1 VALEKADPKGRIPRN
16 LSVSA
21 SVNPSVLYPNDISI
35 RYIEC
40 TFNPKGQKIANRRAQ
55 IGYLYPM
62 LAGVI
67 PTRLP
72 EYLVAAMII
81 IIAPGPSVLFVI
93 ARAVAWGRKIS
104 VLTVAGNVTGS
115 FVLSTLV
122 ALGLGPIL
130 QKWHFTYIAVQWAGG
145 LYLMYL
151 GVDAIR
157 KRAVHAAD
165 MTNQGPIAP
174 TARQSIRD
182 GFWVGVLNP
191 KAIVFFAAVL
201 PQFVDID
208 GGHVTIQLVFLGLVF
223 CVLAFISDGSWGLLA
238 GTARAWLATDN
249 KRLER
254 LRATGGCIMI
264 ILGVAVLISAVVTG

>member
-1 VALEKADPKGRIPRN
+1 MLG
-16 LSVSA
+16 
-21 SVNPSVLYPNDISI
+21 
-35 RYIEC
+35 
-40 TFNPKGQKIANRRAQ
+40 TF
-55 IGYLYPM
+55 
-62 LAGVI
+62 V
-67 PTRLP
+67 PTRIT
-72 EYLVAAMII
+72 EYLIAAIII

-93 ARAVAWGRKIS
+93 ARAVSWGRKIS

-130 QKWHFTYIAVQWAGG
+130 QRWHIAYVAVQWGGG
-145 LYLMYL
+145 LYLIYL
-151 GVDAIR
+151 GIEAIR
-157 KRAVHAAD
+157 QRAVHAAD
-165 MTNQGPIAP
+165 MTNQGPVAP
-174 TARQSIRD
+174 TIKKSIRD

-208 GGHVTIQLVFLGLVF
+208 GGHVTSQLIFMGLVF

-249 KRLER
+249 RRLER
-254 LRATGGCIMI
+254 LRGFGGTIMI
-264 ILGVAVLISAVVTG
+264 ILGLAVLYSAVVSS

>member
-1 VALEKADPKGRIPRN
+1 MA
-16 LSVSA
+16 
-21 SVNPSVLYPNDISI
+21 
-35 RYIEC
+35 
-40 TFNPKGQKIANRRAQ
+40 RRQ
-55 IGYLYPM
+55 IDSPIGYLCTM
-62 LAGVI
+62 FAGVI

-104 VLTVAGNVTGS
+104 ILTVAGNVTGS

-122 ALGLGPIL
+122 ALGVGPIL
-130 QKWHFTYIAVQWAGG
+130 QRWHITYIAVQWAGG

-201 PQFVDID
+201 PQFVDIS
-208 GGHVTIQLVFLGLVF
+208 GGHVTVQLIFLGLVF
-223 CVLAFISDGSWGLLA
+223 CLLAFISDGTWGLLA

-249 KRLER
+249 RRLER
-254 LRATGGCIMI
+254 LRAAGGCIMI
-264 ILGVAVLISAVVTG
+264 ILGVAVLISAMVTG

>member
-1 VALEKADPKGRIPRN
+1 MLG
-16 LSVSA
+16 
-21 SVNPSVLYPNDISI
+21 
-35 RYIEC
+35 
-40 TFNPKGQKIANRRAQ
+40 TF
-55 IGYLYPM
+55 
-62 LAGVI
+62 V
-67 PTRLP
+67 PTRIT
-72 EYLVAAMII
+72 EYVIAAIII

-93 ARAVAWGRKIS
+93 ARAVSWGRKIS

-130 QKWHFTYIAVQWAGG
+130 QRWHIAYVAVQWGGG
-145 LYLMYL
+145 LYLIYL
-151 GVDAIR
+151 GIEAIR
-157 KRAVHAAD
+157 QRAVHAAD
-165 MTNQGPIAP
+165 MTNQGPVAP
-174 TARQSIRD
+174 SVGKSIRD

-208 GGHVTIQLVFLGLVF
+208 GGHVTSQLIFMGLVF

-249 KRLER
+249 RRLER
-254 LRATGGCIMI
+254 LRGFGGSIMI
-264 ILGVAVLISAVVTG
+264 ILGLAVLYTAVVTQ